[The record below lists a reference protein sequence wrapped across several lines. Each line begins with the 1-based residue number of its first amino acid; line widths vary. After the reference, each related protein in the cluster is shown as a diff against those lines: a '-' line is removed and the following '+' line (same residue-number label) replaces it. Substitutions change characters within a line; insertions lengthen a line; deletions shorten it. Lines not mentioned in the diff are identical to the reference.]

1 MRIGDLEQ
9 EFSALRVIR
18 EIAAPAN
25 ALKIGHAVHAFD
37 LLDCFY
43 LFLNVLLTIDVLE
56 DDDGGV
62 FAVFPENRF
71 DFLN

>member
-1 MRIGDLEQ
+1 MRIGDLER

-18 EIAAPAN
+18 EVAAPAN
-25 ALKIGHAVHAFD
+25 TLEIGHAVPAFD

-43 LFLNVLLTIDVLE
+43 LFLNVLLAIDVVE

-62 FAVFPENRF
+62 FAVFLENRF